1 MEATAEVQNAL
12 LRIQTE
18 YVEMPDLKLTARQA
32 QRLWS
37 LDPET
42 CRAVL
47 DTMVQEAF
55 LRRTPHA
62 QYVRQDRCGSDDDC
76 CY

>member
-1 MEATAEVQNAL
+1 MTSNSVSDCVQ
-12 LRIQTE
+12 RIRAE
-18 YVEMPDLKLTARQA
+18 YVELPNLSLTAAQA

-55 LRRTPHA
+55 LRRTPLA
-62 QYVRQDRCGSDDDC
+62 QYVRQDWCGSDDDC